1 MSFPRRHFLLAVP
14 ALALALAG
22 LSHAQEVAVPIAI
35 QADLLVKVAAYDR
48 NLPNRAGDR
57 VRTLIVSRPGNSTS
71 SRVAGQMAKAMEP
84 KEPIAGLPHDEI
96 LYSFSDA
103 GALARTCRERRISL
117 VYLAPG
123 FGDGEL
129 NAIADALDGVDVL
142 TAGALAD
149 YVPRRVV
156 LGFDLVSGKTKLL
169 VHLAQAR
176 RQRVALSSEVLKMAT
191 VIE

>member
-1 MSFPRRHFLLAVP
+1 MPLSRRRFVIALP
-14 ALALALAG
+14 ALALAVAG
-22 LSHAQEVAVPIAI
+22 LAHAQEVSVPIAI

-57 VRTLIVSRPGNSTS
+57 VRTLLVSRPGNNSS

-84 KEPIAGLPHDEI
+84 KEPIAGLPHEEI
-96 LYSFSDA
+96 LYSFSDGA
-103 GALARTCRERRISL
+103 ALARACRDRRIAV

-123 FGDGEL
+123 FSDGEL
-129 NAIADALDGVDVL
+129 ASIAEHLDGVDVL
-142 TAGALAD
+142 TVAALAD
-149 YVPRRVV
+149 YVPKRVV